1 MTTDNTANAVTNW
14 SAEVIRRATRDGA
27 EAFNAVARVYNATL
41 RYTQSLECK
50 RKSADALDAARAS
63 NPHDAEGPDRYL
75 NWAWAQGFAW
85 ANQAFGMGQGFAHM
99 PLMCNPWGDFGPF
112 SEAYALGRVT
122 GLTHDVAETKRV
134 GAFRASNHDAIGPDA
149 DLQARLA
156 VAQQVQAA
164 ALDELD
170 GNDDALAR
178 IATVADDACDEH
190 GVTV

>member
-1 MTTDNTANAVTNW
+1 MTTDSTANAVTNW

-41 RYTQSLECK
+41 NYTQSLECK
-50 RKSADALDAARAS
+50 RKSADALDEARAS
-63 NPHDAEGPDRYL
+63 NPHSADGPDRYL
-75 NWAWAQGFAW
+75 KWAWDQGFAW
-85 ANQAFGMGQGFAHM
+85 AKQAFGMGQGFAHM
-99 PLMCNPWGDFGPF
+99 PLMCSPYGDFGPF

-122 GLTHDVAETKRV
+122 GMAHDDAETKRV
-134 GAFRASNHDAIGPDA
+134 GAFRADDHNAPGPDA
-149 DLQARLA
+149 NLLGRLA

-170 GNDDALAR
+170 GHDDALAR
-178 IATVADDACDEH
+178 IATVADDASDEH